1 MDINM
6 LMQYASYILIAIGA
20 MAFLVSVIT
29 QLIKELPWF
38 KQVPTAVLV
47 FVLALVLCPVS
58 FLALMAW
65 MSEPVTWYMMFACM
79 MAAFIVALVALD
91 GWERIK
97 SIWDRTKYTE

>member
-29 QLIKELPWF
+29 QMIKELPWF

-97 SIWDRTKYTE
+97 SIWDRTKYAE

>member
-1 MDINM
+1 MDINI

-97 SIWDRTKYTE
+97 SIWDRTKYAE